1 MKLYSLLLLSFIV
14 SGCASSTKQSDALL
28 TARRHDFKGSARV
41 EKIPFVNQ
49 KTAQCGPA
57 TLTMAMNWAGKPVTV
72 TEIVPQVYTPG
83 MKGSLQTDM
92 TTAARRQGLLAIPI
106 TGMTALLTEIDR
118 DHPVIV
124 FENLA
129 LKWVPQWHYAIVFG
143 YDLEKETVLMHSG
156 PEKNKIWD
164 MRKFER
170 SWKLGDYWGLLVLP
184 PSELSATASEL
195 EHATAA
201 AGLEQVG
208 KREEAAIA
216 YRAILTKWPDSL
228 SALVGMG
235 GWEYEQN
242 QFAKSVQ
249 YLRVATRGHPS
260 SAAAWHNLAIAEN
273 AARMRAS
280 AKKSAE
286 RALDLVSTMTRSQ
299 YEISLRLI
307 LDL

>member
-1 MKLYSLLLLSFIV
+1 MLLS
-14 SGCASSTKQSDALL
+14 G
-28 TARRHDFKGSARV
+28 RRHDFKNSAQV
-41 EKIPFVNQ
+41 EKVPFVKQ
-49 KTAQCGPA
+49 EIAQCGPA

-72 TEIVPQVYTPG
+72 KEIVPQVYTPG

-92 TTAARRQGLLAIPI
+92 MTAVRRQGLLAIPI
-106 TGMTALLTEIDR
+106 SGMTALLTEIDR

-129 LKWVPQWHYAIVFG
+129 LKWIPQWHYAIVFG
-143 YDLEKETVLMHSG
+143 YDLETETVLMHSG

-164 MRKFER
+164 IRKFER

-184 PSELSATASEL
+184 PDELSSTASEL

-216 YRAILTKWPDSL
+216 YRAILTKWPSSL

-242 QFAKSVQ
+242 RFSKSVA
-249 YLRVATRGHPS
+249 YLRTATLQHPE
-260 SAAAWHNLAIAEN
+260 SAPAWHNLAIAES
-273 AARMRAS
+273 AAKLKSS
-280 AKKSAE
+280 AKKSAA
-286 RALDLVSTMTRSQ
+286 RALGLASVTTRPQ
-299 YEISLRLI
+299 YEISLRPI
-307 LDL
+307 LNM